1 MIRRLSASLA
11 KPLKKLNRK
20 RIPPLK
26 HLPEEIDSDDSTISQ
41 NQVEMLVELGKSY
54 LLYKVEFDKI
64 DRKLY
69 PHMESVFKRLAK
81 LDERK
86 A

>member
-1 MIRRLSASLA
+1 
-11 KPLKKLNRK
+11 
-20 RIPPLK
+20 
-26 HLPEEIDSDDSTISQ
+26 
-41 NQVEMLVELGKSY
+41 MLVELGKSY